1 MIQLERFRAVAAAVP
16 AKRYSL
22 ANSAGICL
30 GRDYIAGMT
39 DRYAL
44 EEYGR
49 IFHREIEL

>member
-1 MIQLERFRAVAAAVP
+1 LPSDWAALCGAPGDAATGGVV
-16 AKRYSL
+16 
-22 ANSAGICL
+22 
-30 GRDYIAGMT
+30 RDYIAGMT